1 MVRPLRCSIDS
12 PIRQPGPLKVSDVE
26 RALRPLQSTANRV
39 GRQVERFA
47 EVLDRQNTRN
57 HQRTQKDCR
66 HVLPLVLR
74 YKKIAQ
80 DTVDQLRRIHA
91 PEQQGQTAKL
101 WKHRL
106 RSSTG
111 TSSPRSDHR
120 DENTEQGSQSSIE
133 DLKRWQEEEQ
143 TWDLLGLMLQV
154 EYPIPSP
161 ELQKPE
167 LDQGFPR
174 PQVNSNTQHYSSERE
189 LWNRF
194 LAEDDLAWERHTV
207 VEWLRKCADGS
218 GEEIAVVIKELEL
231 DADMGSGV
239 WAHGWLHTKE
249 AIKNQKRL
257 RSWPQ
262 PLEPNAPGLDTSILV
277 SIQSKGL
284 VTQLDPDAVTR
295 QARALE
301 EKDHYLERAMWLACW
316 EMVRRG
322 KSWEF
327 VREWCRD
334 RNEMWRAMIMLG
346 DPRFADQNHDRQG
359 GETSPTANWLS
370 RALWRKTCAV
380 AAQNGGV
387 DKYENAVYGALSGYL
402 ASTKTVCSSWNDYLF
417 AHYNSYLLRQFDRY
431 VRSSFPERL
440 STALTEKYG
449 CYKVSIGAGQRAQS
463 GNQIVQKM
471 KTLAR
476 TGKEAREPFKM
487 LQGSLIAK
495 AFDDFVCTQG
505 IQLSRS
511 ANETEKSKILP
522 KVVSNQPAEGILANI
537 TTDDHDL
544 LRIITHIL
552 FVFQDLG
559 LSGGDD
565 GQRTA
570 MENFVVAYIDY
581 LSKAGKQQLLPLYA
595 SRLSPKRAMSCLGRQ
610 LPTIRNHEERQTT
623 MRLMQKYGIDVLGV
637 LGMQLSLI
645 IADNPAEGA
654 NKTTFPKLQVLEPT
668 KDGKGLV
675 PHIRTGFIGSSLTVD
690 EQDLIN
696 GFEWYLLLDGQ
707 WRQTMAIGA
716 ILYKHFLRESIYV
729 FFLQLTCLTRDT
741 YRHWEHS
748 RRSRALRCCPV
759 LQNID

>member
-1 MVRPLRCSIDS
+1 M
-12 PIRQPGPLKVSDVE
+12 
-26 RALRPLQSTANRV
+26 RPLQSTANRV

-47 EVLDRQNTRN
+47 EILDRQNTRN
-57 HQRTQKDCR
+57 QQRTQKDCR
-66 HVLPLVLR
+66 HVLPLVLE
-74 YKKIAQ
+74 YKKIAH
-80 DTVDQLRRIHA
+80 DTVNQLRRIHA

-101 WKHRL
+101 WKNRL

-111 TSSPRSDHR
+111 TSSPGSKHR
-120 DENTEQGSQSSIE
+120 DGNTEPAFQSSIE

-161 ELQKPE
+161 ESQKPE

-174 PQVNSNTQHYSSERE
+174 PQVDSNTQHHTSERE

-207 VEWLRKCADGS
+207 VEWLRKCADES

-239 WAHGWLHTKE
+239 WAHGWLYTKE

-262 PLEPNAPGLDTSILV
+262 PLDPNAPGLDTSILV
-277 SIQSKGL
+277 SDQSKGL
-284 VTQLDPDAVTR
+284 VTQLDPDVITR
-295 QARALE
+295 QARILE
-301 EKDHYLERAMWLACW
+301 EKDHYLERALWLASW
-316 EMVRRG
+316 EMIRRG
-322 KSWEF
+322 KSWDY
-327 VREWCRD
+327 VREWCQD
-334 RNEMWRAMIMLG
+334 RNEVWRAMIMLG

-359 GETSPTANWLS
+359 GETSPTTNWLS

-380 AAQNGGV
+380 AAKDGGV

-402 ASTKTVCSSWNDYLF
+402 PSTKTVCNSWNDYLF

-431 VRSSFPERL
+431 VRSGFPERL
-440 STALTEKYG
+440 PTALIERYG
-449 CYKVSIGAGQRAQS
+449 CYKVSVGAGQRAQS

-487 LQGSLIAK
+487 LQGSLVAK
-495 AFDDFVCTQG
+495 AFDDFICTQG

-511 ANETEKSKILP
+511 ANQTEKSKILP

-552 FVFQDLG
+552 FIFQDLG

-595 SRLSPKRAMSCLGRQ
+595 SRLSTKRAMSCLGRQ

-623 MRLMQKYGIDVLGV
+623 MRLMKQYGIDVLGV

-654 NKTTFPKLQVLEPT
+654 NKTTFPKLKVLEPT
-668 KDGKGLV
+668 KDGKGPV
-675 PHIRTGFIGSSLTVD
+675 AHIKTGFIGSTLTVD

-716 ILYKHFLRESIYV
+716 ILYKHFLREFIYV
-729 FFLQLTCLTRDT
+729 FCLQFTCLTRYN
-741 YRHWEHS
+741 YRHKEHS
-748 RRSRALRCCPV
+748 CRSRALRCCPL
-759 LQNID
+759 LQNIDQ